1 MNALREEKLTVT
13 NGRRNRQRQRI
24 SKFPAK
30 RSAEQSESLKVG
42 AQWWSA
48 MAQINQPN
56 ATGAPLVTCDDF
68 LKAAARKSKASS
80 ATSADFATPS
90 SYPEVVSSQ
99 ERGRPDALTLYMRAV
114 GEVPLLKPDQELEL
128 AARIREGDDAAREHM
143 IRANLRFVIKIA
155 REYEHIGMP
164 LLDLINEGNM
174 GLMLAVDRFDPRK
187 GAKLT
192 TYAVLWIRQSIRRAL
207 ASQGK
212 TIRMPVYAV
221 DQVYHLGRAEVRLRE
236 RFGREAT
243 DTELGTELN
252 LTAERIGELRT
263 AAVRPA
269 SLDAPMG
276 DDETSRLADVVA
288 DENAEIPG
296 SSLDKEASFEIL
308 REVLP
313 KLPPREADILRMR
326 FGLEGGVEKTL
337 EEIGAMMRLTR
348 ERIRQLQNVAL
359 VRLRRLMEKR
369 DCLSTAA

>member
-1 MNALREEKLTVT
+1 
-13 NGRRNRQRQRI
+13 
-24 SKFPAK
+24 
-30 RSAEQSESLKVG
+30 
-42 AQWWSA
+42 
-48 MAQINQPN
+48 
-56 ATGAPLVTCDDF
+56 
-68 LKAAARKSKASS
+68 
-80 ATSADFATPS
+80 
-90 SYPEVVSSQ
+90 
-99 ERGRPDALTLYMRAV
+99 
-114 GEVPLLKPDQELEL
+114 
-128 AARIREGDDAAREHM
+128 
-143 IRANLRFVIKIA
+143 
-155 REYEHIGMP
+155 MP
-164 LLDLINEGNM
+164 LLGLINEGNM

-192 TYAVLWIRQSIRRAL
+192 TYSALWIRQSIRRAL

-243 DTELGTELN
+243 ETELATELN
-252 LTAERIGELRT
+252 LKVERIGELRT

-269 SLDAPMG
+269 SLDAPIG

-288 DENAEIPG
+288 DENAEVPG

-313 KLPPREADILRMR
+313 KLPPR
-326 FGLEGGVEKTL
+326 LEGGVEKTL

-359 VRLRRLMEKR
+359 TRLRRLMEKR
-369 DCLSTAA
+369 DCVSTVA

>member
-1 MNALREEKLTVT
+1 MNALREEKLPVSS
-13 NGRRNRQRQRI
+13 GRQNRQRQRI

-48 MAQINQPN
+48 MVQINQPN
-56 ATGAPLVTCDDF
+56 AASAQLVTCDDF
-68 LKAAARKSKASS
+68 LKAAAREPKASS
-80 ATSADFATPS
+80 VTSADVATPS
-90 SYPEVVSSQ
+90 SDSEVVSSQ
-99 ERGRPDALTLYMRAV
+99 ERSRPDALTLYMRAV
-114 GEVPLLKPDQELEL
+114 GEVPLLKPGQELEL

-369 DCLSTAA
+369 DCISTAA